1 MKLIKFDLPLD
12 GTKVKNLDELREHF
26 TAEIIAHGRSGLL
39 LRWLR
44 SRGLAQEAGAVE
56 SLGAGG
62 LADEPLFRGLC
73 GVFGIEVDE
82 LILSAMFGA
91 AGQQASPSGGTAR
104 QIEATYGQMIA
115 EMDTALDKV
124 IAERSPLSAAVNP
137 EVGREVQNR
146 IRLVYLR
153 ALAQELS
160 HPVVKGLMAQRA
172 DALDTDINGQLDESE
187 RRKARAVALAFKAIA
202 AHFSLVAP
210 EKASETTA

>member
-12 GTKVKNLDELREHF
+12 GIKVKSLDELREHF

-44 SRGLAQEAGAVE
+44 SRGLTEEAGAVE
-56 SLGAGG
+56 KLGAAEM
-62 LADEPLFRGLC
+62 ADEPLFRVLC

-91 AGQQASPSGGTAR
+91 AGQQASPGGASAK

-115 EMDTALDKV
+115 EMDIALDKV

-146 IRLVYLR
+146 IRLAYLR
-153 ALAQELS
+153 SLAQEVS
-160 HPVVKGLMAQRA
+160 HPVVKALLAQRA
-172 DALDTDINGQLDESE
+172 DALDTEINGQLDDAE

-202 AHFSLVAP
+202 QHFSLVAP
-210 EKASETTA
+210 EKASEATA